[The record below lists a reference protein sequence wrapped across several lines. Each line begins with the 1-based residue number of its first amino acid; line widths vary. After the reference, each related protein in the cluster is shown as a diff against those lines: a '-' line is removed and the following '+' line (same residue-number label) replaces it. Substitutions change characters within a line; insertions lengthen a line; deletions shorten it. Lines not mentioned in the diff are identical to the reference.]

1 MDYWY
6 DAQLRKFIKQFMAI
20 FSTFSVKISED
31 SATQVMRNLPCIY
44 GGSSRMVQS
53 IIRNNSENMANT
65 VPMMSCYVQDL
76 LPNSEYGK
84 KIHTYAQK
92 NPKKSIIVQDDK
104 TGHMV
109 YLRKFSQMEK

>member
-31 SATQVMRNLPCIY
+31 AATQVIRKLPTVY

-65 VPMMSCYVQDL
+65 VVNAAERTIMRNV
-76 LPNSEYGK
+76 
-84 KIHTYAQK
+84 
-92 NPKKSIIVQDDK
+92 PKVFK
-104 TGHMV
+104 
-109 YLRKFSQMEK
+109 L